1 VNTHRV
7 SDDDSGDKRRWWRRP
22 AVITAVAIVVAA
34 LLITGGV
41 LLGRDSHT
49 STVAAVSS
57 PSAASTP
64 RAVLPASPSVGAA
77 TSTIA
82 PSTSTAASPSE
93 ACPAGL
99 VSDVLPASAPADVV
113 WRATSVAPVPA
124 SKTWGPYRTS
134 ATGLPRCFSHSPTG
148 AVIAAVSI
156 NTWLFSTQWRTVLAT
171 QVARNPGYTELQS
184 ALSSQPPD
192 GSRETDTVAGF
203 TVAAYTATAATVE
216 VVERSPNGGT
226 IGCPLSE
233 QWVNGDW
240 QLTPRPDGTL
250 SAMPCPD
257 VTTGTYIPWGPDA

>member
-7 SDDDSGDKRRWWRRP
+7 SGDDSGDKQRWWRRP
-22 AVITAVAIVVAA
+22 AVITAVAIVVVA
-34 LLITGGV
+34 LVIAGGV

-57 PSAASTP
+57 PSAASTLP
-64 RAVLPASPSVGAA
+64 AVLPASPSVGAA
-77 TSTIA
+77 TSTVA
-82 PSTSTAASPSE
+82 TSTSTAASPSE
-93 ACPAGL
+93 ACPVGL

-113 WRATSVAPVPA
+113 WRATSVAPVPY
-124 SKTWGPYRTS
+124 SKTWGPYRAT

-156 NTWLFSTQWRTVLAT
+156 NTWLFSTQWRTVLAA
-171 QVARNPGYTELQS
+171 QVARTPGYTELLS

-192 GSRETDTVAGF
+192 GSAQTDTVAGF

-233 QWVNGDW
+233 EWINGDW
-240 QLTPRPDGTL
+240 RLTPRPDGTL
-250 SAMPCPD
+250 TEDTCPA
-257 VTTGTYIPWGPDA
+257 VTAAAYIPWGPDQ